1 MTAYEH
7 SCTSFNSIFLNSVVP
22 IITLFKICDITL
34 DESINNPPFL
44 TMYLTLITVICHEI
58 FSLSRN
64 LNSRKIKTNYHK
76 YLSFLLTKIDNFLLQ
91 TTPSKIKYY
100 LPISRVPI
108 QTLIFYPQFKK
119 NLRIPCWPKIDNFLL
134 QITPSNPR
142 SKIKDYPPLLR
153 VPIQTLI
160 FHPQSKKIFESP
172 VNFCWPKIDDFLLQT
187 TPSNP
192 RSKIKD
198 YLPLSRVPIQTLIF
212 HPQFKKIP
220 CWPKIKDIL
229 RVSSFFAN
237 F

>member
-91 TTPSKIKYY
+91 TIKPSIK
-100 LPISRVPI
+100 
-108 QTLIFYPQFKK
+108 
-119 NLRIPCWPKIDNFLL
+119 N
-134 QITPSNPR
+134 
-142 SKIKDYPPLLR
+142 
-153 VPIQTLI
+153 
-160 FHPQSKKIFESP
+160 
-172 VNFCWPKIDDFLLQT
+172 
-187 TPSNP
+187 
-192 RSKIKD
+192 
-198 YLPLSRVPIQTLIF
+198 
-212 HPQFKKIP
+212 
-220 CWPKIKDIL
+220 
-229 RVSSFFAN
+229 
-237 F
+237 